1 MGPLELVERSPHPGC
16 STAPGLPSCRST
28 ANGLP
33 GPGLFY
39 PRDLNAEVGRQPV
52 VVSPVLCSYSRSH
65 PKAEI
70 TGRRRDPQ
78 STSGRH
84 DRHHSL
90 ADVPLQFRVHVL
102 GLEEVLPGR
111 VQVFLQ
117 ICNVEREGC
126 QALLQ
131 LALLL

>member
-1 MGPLELVERSPHPGC
+1 MWSLQCSALTHAAIPRLRSPGEEGTHSPPQADR
-16 STAPGLPSCRST
+16 TA
-28 ANGLP
+28 
-33 GPGLFY
+33 
-39 PRDLNAEVGRQPV
+39 
-52 VVSPVLCSYSRSH
+52 
-65 PKAEI
+65 I
-70 TGRRRDPQ
+70 T
-78 STSGRH
+78 H
-84 DRHHSL
+84 F